1 MRQSEG
7 ESGGEGA
14 GERAGQ
20 IGPAEEATQ
29 ALIGA
34 LDSGLATAPAN
45 LIDARDDIQAVGAWL
60 NEYRQSPQTFRAY
73 RKEAE
78 RLLLWLSAEGEQGRG
93 DRLDSLD
100 RGRLEAFAQ
109 FLADPRPA
117 SRWIGTV
124 RKRQHPGWRP
134 FRGPLSPASRRQSLV
149 ILQGLYGYLVE
160 AGYLTRNPFRLV
172 RDKRRLSNGQAR
184 IERYLERPDWD
195 WLWRRLERQCA
206 DLYDEGEVGRGRD
219 ARARLEAERRRFLF
233 AFAYLLAPRIAE
245 MAAARMGDIRRREG
259 RWWWRVVG
267 KGRKAAEIPVP
278 PTMMEA
284 LARWRL
290 VRGLS
295 AQPRPVAEDEALPL
309 LTRLDGQTTVGD
321 NLLYRLI
328 TGYFRDAA
336 AEIEQRLAGEPGDDA
351 GQHDWAR
358 LARTLKQATPHWL
371 RHTAITHQAQAGV
384 ELRFLARSARHSRLD
399 TTSRYLHAEDQ
410 EWQQQM
416 TRHAL
421 SLAEEEP

>member
-1 MRQSEG
+1 MQEPRETP
-7 ESGGEGA
+7 GA
-14 GERAGQ
+14 GESALVES
-20 IGPAEEATQ
+20 AEEATQ
-29 ALIGA
+29 SLIGA
-34 LDSGLATAPAN
+34 LEGSLVTAPTN
-45 LIDARDDIQAVGAWL
+45 LIDARDDLQAVGAWL
-60 NEYRQSPQTFRAY
+60 NEYRNSPQTFRAY

-78 RLLLWLSAEGEQGRG
+78 RLLLWLNAEGEQGRG
-93 DRLDSLD
+93 DRLESLD
-100 RGRLEAFAQ
+100 RGRLEAFEA
-109 FLADPRPA
+109 FLTDPRPA
-117 SRWIGTV
+117 ARWIGTV
-124 RKRQHPGWRP
+124 RTRQHSGWRP

-160 AGYLTRNPFRLV
+160 AGYLARNPFRLV

-195 WLWRRLERQCA
+195 WLWQRLERQCEE
-206 DLYDEGEVGRGRD
+206 LEVEGKKEHET
-219 ARARLEAERRRFLF
+219 RARFEAERRRFVF

-259 RWWWRVVG
+259 QWWWRVVG

-278 PTMMEA
+278 PVMMDA
-284 LARWRL
+284 LSRWRL
-290 VRGLS
+290 ARGLS
-295 AQPRPVAEDEALPL
+295 EEPQPVAEDEALPL
-309 LTRLDGQTTVGD
+309 LTRLDGCTPVGD

-336 AEIEQRLAGEPGDDA
+336 AEIEQRLATEPEADA
-351 GQHDWAR
+351 GHHNWAR
-358 LARTLKQATPHWL
+358 LARTLRHATPHWM

-410 EWQQQM
+410 EWQHQM

-421 SLAEEEP
+421 SLTDETT